1 VLYDVISRLDTIGAN
16 GAKFYT
22 VGLVIWPIKIV
33 PDVTYN
39 VFGGTPQWADV
50 MKQDLDID

>member
-39 VFGGTPQWADV
+39 VFGGTSQWADV